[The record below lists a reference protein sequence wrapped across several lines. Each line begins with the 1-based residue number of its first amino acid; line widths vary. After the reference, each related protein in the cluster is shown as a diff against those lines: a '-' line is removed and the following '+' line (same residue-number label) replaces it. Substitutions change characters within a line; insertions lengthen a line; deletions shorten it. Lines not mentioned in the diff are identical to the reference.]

1 MLDIKEIDKE
11 IKKLEESD
19 RTNMT
24 VYERL
29 SILYTVRD
37 HFKNKDMVSQP
48 TTSMMSNMMV

>member
-1 MLDIKEIDKE
+1 MLDIKEINKE

-24 VYERL
+24 ICERL

-48 TTSMMSNMMV
+48 MSMTSSNMTV

>member
-1 MLDIKEIDKE
+1 MLDIKEINKE

-24 VYERL
+24 ICERL

-48 TTSMMSNMMV
+48 TTSMMSNMMA